1 MQIADSG
8 AIPLLMRLLAS
19 GISKSQEAA
28 LGALAALVKD
38 NPELAQVIAQMRRTC
53 PGMCERTTPQALP
66 QCHLPLTV
74 RGRHTKRVKLCK
86 CPIILQAYLTL
97 FSFFWIFNL
106 IVEKGE
112 RPAPFILRL
121 VRDKSPT
128 MRLAAATWYV
138 LMNNF
143 AFAH

>member
-1 MQIADSG
+1 MQIASSG

-19 GISKSQEAA
+19 GVSKTQEAA

-38 NPELAQVIAQMRRTC
+38 NSELARLIAQTR
-53 PGMCERTTPQALP
+53 
-66 QCHLPLTV
+66 
-74 RGRHTKRVKLCK
+74 CK
-86 CPIILQAYLTL
+86 SIYP
-97 FSFFWIFNL
+97 IFNIWYL
-106 IVEKGE
+106 GKHTINTCFGIFYTVEKGE

-138 LMNNF
+138 
-143 AFAH
+143 